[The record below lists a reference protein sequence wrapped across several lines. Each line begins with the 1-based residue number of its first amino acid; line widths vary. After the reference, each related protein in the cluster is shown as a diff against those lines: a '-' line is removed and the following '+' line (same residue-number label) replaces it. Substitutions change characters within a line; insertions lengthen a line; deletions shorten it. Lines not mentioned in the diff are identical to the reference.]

1 MSYVT
6 SPQRLIEDGRE
17 REITNGKRGERE
29 REEPKERAKV
39 CLRGSELHPVSER
52 GVKVIIDGGSR

>member
-29 REEPKERAKV
+29 REEPKELRRAKV
-39 CLRGSELHPVSER
+39 CLRGSELHPVSE
-52 GVKVIIDGGSR
+52 